1 MTLVVVFIFLAVF
14 GAMLIAF
21 GLGLRLLE
29 GESRKKRAGVLAG
42 PDDIAA
48 MPESPVLV
56 EYTRGAENRISS
68 ILDRWNIPE
77 KLQTRIQQAGMTW
90 TWMGLLGAMAGCG
103 IAGALIAL
111 KLRVLFS
118 APLSAVALAFL
129 FGSLPYL
136 YVGRKRRQRL
146 RAFERQFPEAL
157 DFLARAMRAGHAFT
171 VSLEM
176 LAQESPEPLQ
186 GEFRKV
192 YNEQNLGESLNVVLT
207 HLGER
212 VPLIDVRF
220 FIAAVLMQREAGGNL
235 GEILTKLSQVIRER
249 FRIKGQ
255 LRAITAHGRITATV
269 LTCMPLLVVAAMMA
283 LSPEYLTQ
291 LAREPEGRIM
301 ILFAILGQMAG
312 YLIMK
317 KIVNI
322 KV

>member
-1 MTLVVVFIFLAVF
+1 MPLAVILIFLAVF
-14 GAMLIAF
+14 GATLIAF
-21 GLGLRLLE
+21 GVGIRLLE
-29 GESRKKRAGVLAG
+29 SDSRKKRAGVLAG

-56 EYTRGAENRISS
+56 EYTRAGENRVAS

-77 KLQTRIQQAGMTW
+77 KMQTMIQQAGMTW
-90 TWMGLLGAMAGCG
+90 TWTGMLGAMAGCAL
-103 IAGALIAL
+103 AGALIAL
-111 KLRVLFS
+111 KIRVLMH
-118 APLSAVALAFL
+118 PVLSAVALGAL
-129 FGSLPYL
+129 CGSLPYL
-136 YVGRKRRQRL
+136 HVARKRRQRL

-157 DFLARAMRAGHAFT
+157 DFLARALRAGHAFT

-192 YNEQNLGESLNVVLT
+192 YNEQNLGESLNVVLM

-255 LRAITAHGRITATV
+255 LRAITAHGRITAMV
-269 LTCMPLLVVAAMMA
+269 LTVMPLVVVAALMV
-283 LSPEYLTQ
+283 LSPKYLAQ
-291 LAREPEGRIM
+291 LAREPEGKIM
-301 ILFAILGQMAG
+301 ILCAFLGQMAG

-322 KV
+322 KI

>member
-1 MTLVVVFIFLAVF
+1 MQLVVVLVFLAVF
-14 GAMLIAF
+14 GATLIAF
-21 GLGLRLLE
+21 GLGMRLVE
-29 GESRKKRAGVLAG
+29 GESRKKRASVLAG

-56 EYTRGAENRISS
+56 EYTRAGENRVANL
-68 ILDRWNIPE
+68 LDRWNIPE
-77 KLQTRIQQAGMTW
+77 KLQGKLQQAGMTW
-90 TWMGLLGAMAGCG
+90 TWGGLLGAMAGCAF
-103 IAGALIAL
+103 AGALIGL
-111 KLRVLFS
+111 NLPVLFS
-118 APLSAVALAFL
+118 KALSAAALAVV

-136 YVGRKRRQRL
+136 HVARKTGQRL

-186 GEFRKV
+186 SEFRKV

-255 LRAITAHGRITATV
+255 LRAITAHGRITAIV

-283 LSPEYLTQ
+283 VQPAYLAQ
-291 LAREPEGRIM
+291 LAREPEGRVM
-301 ILFAILGQMAG
+301 ILCAFLGQISG

-317 KIVNI
+317 KIVDI